1 MIIDTTVKPDP
12 RSCIMTYD
20 FASKAR
26 LGRIQ
31 AITLRQE
38 RRRAELA
45 CLGIAQGAHGRGSRL
60 PHVYHSDV
68 TENFFL

>member
-1 MIIDTTVKPDP
+1 
-12 RSCIMTYD
+12 MTYD
-20 FASKAR
+20 FTNKAR

-31 AITLRQE
+31 AITFRQE

-45 CLGIAQGAHGRGSRL
+45 CLGIAQDAHCSGSRI

-68 TENFFL
+68 TANIFF